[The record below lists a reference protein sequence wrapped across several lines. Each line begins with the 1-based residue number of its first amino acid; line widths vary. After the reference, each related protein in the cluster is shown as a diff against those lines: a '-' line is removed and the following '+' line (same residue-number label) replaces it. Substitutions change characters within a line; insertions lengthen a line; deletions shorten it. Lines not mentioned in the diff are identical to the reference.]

1 MRALVLA
8 ALAVV
13 ASPAT
18 AQADRCARVTPLV
31 PGYEAI
37 TVFFATNSA
46 ALDDR
51 ARAAIRRAAGEI
63 AVGRKDHVCLIGRA
77 APTNSVAANERLAAA
92 RVRSVTEALVSGGVA
107 RASIGAHVQGAA
119 WVAQSGEADNAAER
133 SVTILYPR

>member
-1 MRALVLA
+1 MRALLLA
-8 ALAVV
+8 ALPLL
-13 ASPAT
+13 ASPAA
-18 AQADRCARVTPLV
+18 AQTDRCALVTPLV
-31 PGYEAI
+31 PGYEAV

-46 ALDDR
+46 ELDMR

-77 APTNSVAANERLAAA
+77 AATSSVAANERLAAA

-107 RASIGAHVQGAA
+107 RARIGAQVQGAA
-119 WVAQSGEADNAAER
+119 WVTPANEADNEAER